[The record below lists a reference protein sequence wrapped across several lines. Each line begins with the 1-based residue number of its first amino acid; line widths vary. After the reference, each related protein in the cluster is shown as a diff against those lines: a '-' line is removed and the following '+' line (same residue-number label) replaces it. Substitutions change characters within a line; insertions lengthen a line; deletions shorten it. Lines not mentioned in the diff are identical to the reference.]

1 MAVPFD
7 RLRDLTFL
15 TVAMKNK
22 SDLFQAESRF
32 EFALDTSSAWPTS
45 ALGRKNR
52 SARSSAFHR
61 RRSRTTFH
69 SLTGSRTSGCAS
81 TSSSTPSPQRHG
93 ANLFCPEG
101 WSLVLSWSLC
111 QVNFILPPSLLPA
124 FLLPR
129 LLASNFCTDCFLRLG
144 LGNQVG

>member
-15 TVAMKNK
+15 TVAVKNK

-93 ANLFCPEG
+93 VNLFCPEG
-101 WSLVLSWSLC
+101 WSPVLSWSLC
-111 QVNFILPPSLLPA
+111 QVYFILPTPLPYYPLSSCHVSLPPISA
-124 FLLPR
+124 FYVW
-129 LLASNFCTDCFLRLG
+129 G
-144 LGNQVG
+144 LVTR